1 MKVELYYFDGCPQY
15 LKAIENVREALRLE
29 GLPEDVTLIQV
40 ESDAEVRARRFI
52 GSPTVRINGVD
63 VEGPEAEEK
72 GYGFGC
78 RIYTSNGSSAGWPSV
93 EKVRKALSQQAKPS
107 A

>member
-1 MKVELYYFDGCPQY
+1 MNIELYYFDGCPSY

-29 GLPEDVTLIQV
+29 GLPEDVALIPV
-40 ESDAEVRARRFI
+40 ESDADAQAKRFI

-63 VEGPEAEEK
+63 LEGPEAEDR
-72 GYGFGC
+72 GYGYGC
-78 RIYTSNGSSAGWPSV
+78 RIYADNGSSAGWPSV
-93 EKVRKALSQQAKPS
+93 EKVRKALAQGAKSS